1 MAKVVLR
8 ASGTHVWS
16 EEPGGTWVRR
26 PKETRGAWETFVISD
41 DWKTVRSHH
50 GRLYALP
57 LRPLPQVVVAVDPF
71 EDEDQEALK
80 ASIHTIYLEELFRE
94 PDKVGLDFYARK
106 ASQDDWTVAK
116 IREDIRASP
125 EWAKKHPLT
134 PKPTPGRSS
143 LTSDLVSHPY
153 TGSFLY
159 PYFGP
164 SILSCSESIWP
175 QLLAK
180 RKSSGAIHL
189 DVYLQWIYRKRF
201 FDHGWAGDFDINTF
215 ENTDSLVRT
224 GRLLDLAIE
233 AGLTPNLVLHD
244 RGASGSDTDEISPDI
259 LIQRCETVVEQFA
272 GKFAWIIPEFEID
285 ERRSS
290 TQYGSLFHELRARHS
305 HVAFHGSEHMDSIR
319 ADQFAKLPADCL
331 ILLQGKRSDTRMQL
345 QAYTR
350 QVVSRAGGRTV
361 VAYEHS
367 AAEGGAAQHH
377 QYTESRAADRA
388 VACCVGGARGT
399 GNVTTPK
406 ARVLCNLVWR
416 PDGDQTIHSIT
427 EAFTHDLPTV
437 MPGIIRV
444 SKDTIWYPGLRGGV
458 GDPDSERIDI
468 SSAGPPRR
476 WRTDWGIEPWDG
488 VVRPWEGRR

>member
-26 PKETRGAWETFVISD
+26 PKETRGPWEAFVISD

-71 EDEDQEALK
+71 EDQAALK

-164 SILSCSESIWP
+164 SILSCPESNWP
-175 QLLAK
+175 KLLAK
-180 RKSSGAIHL
+180 RKARGAIHL
-189 DVYLQWIYRKRF
+189 DVFCQWIYRQRF
-201 FDHGWAGDFDINTF
+201 FDHGWAGAFDVDTF
-215 ENTDSLVRT
+215 ENSDSLVRT

-244 RGASGSDTDEISPDI
+244 RGASGSDTDEISPHI

-361 VAYEHS
+361 VASIHRKSSCGSRGGLLSGWCALHGERHNP
-367 AAEGGAAQHH
+367 EGTCPLQ
-377 QYTESRAADRA
+377 SR
-388 VACCVGGARGT
+388 VATR
-399 GNVTTPK
+399 
-406 ARVLCNLVWR
+406 WR
-416 PDGDQTIHSIT
+416 PDDSQ
-427 EAFTHDLPTV
+427 
-437 MPGIIRV
+437 
-444 SKDTIWYPGLRGGV
+444 YYGGV
-458 GDPDSERIDI
+458 H
-468 SSAGPPRR
+468 A
-476 WRTDWGIEPWDG
+476 
-488 VVRPWEGRR
+488 